1 MNTQEIRAKALEQAV
16 TVTCKAPI
24 FRGSMYNPEVIEYTT
39 DDVLSIALRYEN
51 YIATGHTKG

>member
-24 FRGSMYNPEVIEYTT
+24 FRGSMYNPEIIEYTT
-39 DDVLSIALRYEN
+39 DDVLRIALRYEN